1 MSARGLQYLIK
12 QLQKNVKYSKYQTN
26 NEKSVE
32 KVLDQLRVDYIKQPN
47 GCQMAPDFR
56 VLIENET
63 VDIECKSSKTH
74 YTPMWNSTYPDN
86 KTLYLFSNQ
95 RDNKTIVFK
104 GSTVMTRQ
112 VETIYKE
119 YVQNLKKL
127 QKETNEKLK
136 HIENPYKMRVYAR
149 KMFSQGRNL
158 DKKKTKE
165 YLEEC
170 LKTFGANKQSTL
182 KRKRAIEA
190 SSTSEA
196 EEPIAKR
203 TRHAQRVDK

>member
-1 MSARGLQYLIK
+1 MSARGIAYLIK
-12 QLQKNVKYSKYQTN
+12 QLQKNVKYNKYQTN

-32 KVLDQLRVDYIKQPN
+32 KVLDKLGVDYIKQPN

-56 VLIENET
+56 VAIENKT
-63 VDIECKSSKTH
+63 IDIECKSSKTH

-95 RDNKTIVFK
+95 RDNKTIVFN
-104 GSTVMTRQ
+104 GSAVMTRP

-119 YVQNLKKL
+119 YTENLKKL
-127 QKETNEKLK
+127 QKETNEKLNK
-136 HIENPYKMRVYAR
+136 IENPYKMRVYAR

-158 DKKKTKE
+158 DKKKTGE
-165 YLEEC
+165 YLAEC
-170 LKTFGANKQSTL
+170 LKTLGTTREASN
-182 KRKRAIEA
+182 KRKRTREVHE
-190 SSTSEA
+190 TS

-203 TRHAQRVDK
+203 TRHAQVIGK

>member
-1 MSARGLQYLIK
+1 MSARGITYLIK
-12 QLQKNVKYSKYQTN
+12 QLQKNVKYNKYQSN

-32 KVLDQLRVDYIKQPN
+32 KVLNKLNVDYIKQPN

-56 VLIENET
+56 VLIKNET

-95 RDNKTIVFK
+95 RDNKTIVFN

-119 YVQNLKKL
+119 YTENLKKL
-127 QKETNEKLK
+127 QKETNEKLSK
-136 HIENPYKMRVYAR
+136 VANPYRMRVYAR

-158 DKKKTKE
+158 DKRKTEE
-165 YLEEC
+165 YLEDC
-170 LKTFGANKQSTL
+170 LKTLGTSTL
-182 KRKRAIEA
+182 KRKRNSCSEA
-190 SSTSEA
+190 TSETSNVS

-203 TRHAQRVDK
+203 TRRVYK